1 MEISEEQ
8 VRYIAG
14 LANLELTPDELQSHR
29 KDLAEILTYV
39 EQLSQLPTDDVE
51 PMTHVVYPG
60 SENYTLRDDQRQPSL
75 PVETALANA
84 PESGAGHFKVPRV
97 IER

>member
-1 MEISEEQ
+1 MEISEDQ

-14 LANLELTPDELQSHR
+14 LANLELTPDEIQHHR

-39 EQLSQLPTDDVE
+39 DKLSELLTDDVE

-60 SENYTLRDDQRQPSL
+60 SKNYTLREDELKPSL
-75 PVETALANA
+75 GVESALANA